1 MLRYLLNPK
10 RLTSINRKQTGC
22 EQKSGPHNR
31 YANSSF
37 PLPGS
42 GIGWISCCVKPHSLL
57 PARHPITRTSP
68 STGTLLVHKRAALYN
83 KNVVV
88 DSLLRVGA
96 GSPARAWKCANTF
109 RSRRLFNFHLFLIIA
124 FLRWIAR
131 YGRRV
136 EWEKTVLSASDLYG
150 KTDKLSR
157 KNIAPRTYVW
167 YYMINKLASVAFV
180 K

>member
-10 RLTSINRKQTGC
+10 HLTSINRKQTGC

-42 GIGWISCCVKPHSLL
+42 GIGWSLAAWSRTVCSL
-57 PARHPITRTSP
+57 PTSHYTRFTCSTS
-68 STGTLLVHKRAALYN
+68 TLLVHKRAALYN

-96 GSPARAWKCANTF
+96 HTTCSCLEVRQHFQVTATF
-109 RSRRLFNFHLFLIIA
+109 
-124 FLRWIAR
+124 
-131 YGRRV
+131 
-136 EWEKTVLSASDLYG
+136 
-150 KTDKLSR
+150 
-157 KNIAPRTYVW
+157 
-167 YYMINKLASVAFV
+167 
-180 K
+180 